1 MDEEAL
7 TPSSPEAVEKGRSG
21 EPYEMPA
28 QDRALMLV
36 LAIAAL
42 VMPVFG
48 VLSATQTDCDAIM
61 RLFSAFM
68 ITFGLVQVVKSFLA
82 FVFKVPFEPSKQQ
95 KNLPTNCV
103 SALGLL
109 SIAMAVWGVAI
120 TAPRVGEL
128 PSDECSAMYF
138 YTAFITAAANLAIPL
153 AIAIG
158 FCVAMAL
165 RKT

>member
-7 TPSSPEAVEKGRSG
+7 TPSPEALEKGRSG

-28 QDRALMLV
+28 QDRALML
-36 LAIAAL
+36 
-42 VMPVFG
+42 
-48 VLSATQTDCDAIM
+48 S
-61 RLFSAFM
+61 FSAFM

-128 PSDECSAMYF
+128 PSDECSPMCF

-165 RKT
+165 KT